1 MGLRFLSDI
10 SDKNLDLYY
19 SGLSRNLHNLTFVFR
34 FVTIKVGNSLEA
46 PSLKKNLR
54 REPHLLLILLQL
66 RHIKKGGLYVL
77 DCRYRHTERGISV
90 G

>member
-46 PSLKKNLR
+46 PSLKKKFEEGAAPPFNFVAIAAYKER
-54 REPHLLLILLQL
+54 RTLCSRL
-66 RHIKKGGLYVL
+66 
-77 DCRYRHTERGISV
+77 
-90 G
+90 